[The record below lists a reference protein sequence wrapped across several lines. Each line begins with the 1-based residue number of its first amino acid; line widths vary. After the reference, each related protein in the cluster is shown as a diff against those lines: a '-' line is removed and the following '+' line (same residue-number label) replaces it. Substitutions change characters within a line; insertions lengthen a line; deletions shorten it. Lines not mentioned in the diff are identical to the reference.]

1 MYIHGFNVSFEDAA
15 RRTAQM
21 AYDLKFNGAPVFYSW
36 PTHGGKPYKYVNAKD
51 NISWSKE
58 NIKRFLKDFVEKS
71 TAENIYL
78 IGHSM
83 GTRGLTEAYVEL
95 IKEHPELR
103 FRFREIILAAPD
115 IDVQIFKRDIA
126 PALKQTNNTTI
137 YASSED
143 VALML
148 SSMVHMQ
155 ASRLGDSREGIHVF
169 PGIESID
176 ATNVK
181 TDFLEHSYYG
191 DSESVVADIQEL
203 IATGKRAGKREQKPE
218 KKKLIR
224 RSTNGFYWEFKE
236 Q

>member
-1 MYIHGFNVSFEDAA
+1 
-15 RRTAQM
+15 
-21 AYDLKFNGAPVFYSW
+21 
-36 PTHGGKPYKYVNAKD
+36 
-51 NISWSKE
+51 
-58 NIKRFLKDFVEKS
+58 
-71 TAENIYL
+71 
-78 IGHSM
+78 
-83 GTRGLTEAYVEL
+83 
-95 IKEHPELR
+95 
-103 FRFREIILAAPD
+103 
-115 IDVQIFKRDIA
+115 
-126 PALKQTNNTTI
+126 
-137 YASSED
+137 
-143 VALML
+143 ML